1 MNFSGDYGLVEE
13 TIELAEITVVA
24 ELPVV
29 QPDISANVANISAQD
44 VESLPLTSVSEV
56 VQLEAGVLAS
66 ANGELSIRGSN
77 FNEIAFSV
85 DGLSMRDGRN
95 NEPYSTVSYTSIK
108 EMSVQSGGFNAEY
121 GNVRSGLVNIVT
133 KEGDKATLQR
143 RCVVATQRRTA
154 RLFWSVAEPSQWLFL
169 AAIYRSRCE
178 KCRDAFTRKPLGCVH
193 AASIP
198 SLGRVEHHCT
208 KMGCHTY

>member
-1 MNFSGDYGLVEE
+1 M
-13 TIELAEITVVA
+13 
-24 ELPVV
+24 
-29 QPDISANVANISAQD
+29 
-44 VESLPLTSVSEV
+44 TSVSEV

-133 KEGDKATLQR
+133 KEGDKRRYNGDVLLRHSGAQR
-143 RCVVATQRRTA
+143 DYFGP
-154 RLFWSVAEPSQWLFL
+154 LPNHPNGFFWRP
-169 AAIYRSRCE
+169 
-178 KCRDAFTRKPLGCVH
+178 FTDPAV
-193 AASIP
+193 
-198 SLGRVEHHCT
+198 
-208 KMGCHTY
+208 KM